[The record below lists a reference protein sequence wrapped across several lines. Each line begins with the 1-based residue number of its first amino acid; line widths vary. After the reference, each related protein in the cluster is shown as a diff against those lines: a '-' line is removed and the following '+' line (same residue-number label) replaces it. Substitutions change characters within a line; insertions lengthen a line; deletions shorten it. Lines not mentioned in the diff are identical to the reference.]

1 MKDLNNYEFDERFM
15 QLEDVLLAYSHGD
28 FSKKLPISDKL
39 DPIDTV
45 MSGINMLGEE
55 LEETTIKRDFFNS
68 AFHSI
73 TDSLVVIN
81 NSGIIID
88 LNESFICLLEL
99 QKEDIIGKNLTTFL
113 KFKSFEKTIQSL
125 YKNQKTIDFESEIQT
140 SLDKKI
146 MVECHVSVIDNNK
159 CHSLVKIHDLT
170 YKIQQEASRI
180 ATIIKTQ
187 EEERNRVASDLHD
200 SIGQQIS
207 ALKFYFDSIQKQKD
221 DKLRTVLLKKTESLI
236 DNVADEIRNICFQ
249 LMPRSVEKFGL
260 SDSIKQLADIIQFST
275 GIHFDLK
282 LVESKIKIDSNI
294 SMSVY
299 RIIQEFVNNSI
310 KHAKCKN
317 IKINFEVKPK
327 ILTLTMIDDG
337 VGFGESSS
345 KRKGNGLDN
354 INLRVKYLNGE
365 VEFISEKDK
374 GVILNISIPL
384 NS

>member
-1 MKDLNNYEFDERFM
+1 MSEPINFELDERFIS
-15 QLEDVLLAYSHGD
+15 LEDTLLAYSHGD
-28 FSKKLPISDKL
+28 FSKKLILSDKL
-39 DPIDTV
+39 DPLDSI

-73 TDSLVVIN
+73 TDSLVVIDN
-81 NSGIIID
+81 AGAIID
-88 LNESFICLLEL
+88 FNESFVVMVEY
-99 QKEDIIGKNLTTFL
+99 KKDEIIGQNLTKFL
-113 KFKSFEKTIQSL
+113 KFNGFNKTIQSL
-125 YKNQKTIDFESEIQT
+125 NKNQKAIDFESEVT
-140 SLDKKI
+140 NSSNRKI

-170 YKIQQEASRI
+170 DKIQQEAGRI

-221 DKLRTVLLKKTESLI
+221 EKLRIQLLKKTEALI
-236 DNVADEIRNICFQ
+236 DNVSDEIRNICFQ

-260 SDSIKQLADIIQFST
+260 GQSIKQLADLIHFST
-275 GIHFDLK
+275 GIKFDIK
-282 LVESKIKIDSNI
+282 LEELNDKIDPNV

-299 RIIQEFVNNSI
+299 RVIQEFVNNSI

-317 IKINFEVKPK
+317 IGINLSIKQK
-327 ILTLTMIDDG
+327 TLSLDMTDDG
-337 VGFGESSS
+337 IGFNNNATL
-345 KRKGNGLDN
+345 KRGNGLDN
-354 INLRVKYLNGE
+354 INLRVKYLQGE
-365 VEFISEKDK
+365 IDFNSEKNK
-374 GVILNISIPL
+374 GVQLNIVIPL
-384 NS
+384 